1 MLCEPCQEI
10 EKLTSVSLIN
20 ELQVVGS
27 KVETVGSTCHASDFE
42 SATTSSES
50 ALYVGT
56 NSVL

>member
-10 EKLTSVSLIN
+10 ENLTSVSLIN

-42 SATTSSES
+42 SA
-50 ALYVGT
+50 LYVGT